1 MRRHEHR
8 RVRAAANL
16 MAASA
21 RVGVA
26 WLCCV
31 PLCAGAADG
40 AVDADAGAGAAE
52 YKLTLGRYH
61 LASVN
66 NANNA
71 GNAVPSSDGTDLNL
85 RWRRDGRTLWLGLY
99 QQPGFGRQWRVG
111 WDDQWPLAPGAVLP
125 LWWPA
130 SLSLQLLP
138 SLQAASGGFVGGSLG
153 VQAGAPFYAQVGI
166 GRTNLKP
173 YANLN
178 FDPNDAITLALG
190 WQGEGSRQIAL
201 SVIADDRLGTG
212 QQHHHLTLRWP
223 LPPGWR
229 LSADLLHKQGQGD
242 AGPVNAWG
250 WSLGLDGAAWFARLA
265 RDPKQNFSAQDAWR
279 VSGGRRF

>member
-1 MRRHEHR
+1 MSITARCI
-8 RVRAAANL
+8 
-16 MAASA
+16 AASA
-21 RVGVA
+21 RLGLA
-26 WLCCV
+26 CLGCM

-40 AVDADAGAGAAE
+40 NAGDASGAGGAGGD

-61 LASVN
+61 LDS
-66 NANNA
+66 A
-71 GNAVPSSDGTDLNL
+71 GSAGPSTDGTDLNL
-85 RWRRDGRTLWLGLY
+85 RWRRDARSLWLGLY

-111 WDDQWPLAPGAVLP
+111 WDDQWPLAPGAALALSLP
-125 LWWPA
+125 D
-130 SLSLQLLP
+130 SLPLQLLP

-178 FDPNDAITLALG
+178 FDPNDALTLALG

-223 LPPGWR
+223 LPTGCR

-265 RDPKQNFSAQDAWR
+265 RDPKQNFSSQDAWR

>member
-1 MRRHEHR
+1 M
-8 RVRAAANL
+8 
-16 MAASA
+16 
-21 RVGVA
+21 
-26 WLCCV
+26 

-40 AVDADAGAGAAE
+40 DVGADVGAGAGD

-61 LASVN
+61 LASPG
-66 NANNA
+66 NASNA
-71 GNAVPSSDGTDLNL
+71 GTASPSTNGTDLNL
-85 RWRRDGRTLWLGLY
+85 RWRRDARSLWLGLY

-111 WDDQWPLAPGAVLP
+111 WDDQWPLALGNATALRRWLP
-125 LWWPA
+125 
-130 SLSLQLLP
+130 LQLLP

-153 VQAGAPFYAQVGI
+153 VQAGAPFYGQIGI

-178 FDPNDAITLALG
+178 FDPNDALTLALG
-190 WQGEGSRQIAL
+190 WQGEGSRQVAL

-223 LPPGWR
+223 LPPGLR

-242 AGPVNAWG
+242 GGAVNAWG
-250 WSLGLDGAAWFARLA
+250 WTLGLDGAAWFARLA

-279 VSGGRRF
+279 LSGGRRF

>member
-1 MRRHEHR
+1 MTPLGGGRRK
-8 RVRAAANL
+8 
-16 MAASA
+16 ASA
-21 RVGVA
+21 WGPSTARA
-26 WLCCV
+26 WLACLCCL

-40 AVDADAGAGAAE
+40 DVGADAGADAGE

-66 NANNA
+66 NA
-71 GNAVPSSDGTDLNL
+71 GNASPSTDGTDLNL
-85 RWRRDGRTLWLGLY
+85 RWRRDGRTLWLGFY
-99 QQPGFGRQWRVG
+99 QQAGFGRQWRVG
-111 WDDQWPLAPGAVLP
+111 WDDQWPLARSG
-125 LWWPA
+125 
-130 SLSLQLLP
+130 SLALQLLP

-153 VQAGAPFYAQVGI
+153 VQAGAPFYAQIGI
-166 GRTNLKP
+166 GRSNLKP

-178 FDPNDAITLALG
+178 FDPNDALTLALG
-190 WQGEGSRQIAL
+190 WQGEGSRQIVL
-201 SVIADDRLGTG
+201 SVIADDRLGSG

-223 LPPGWR
+223 LPPAWR

-242 AGPVNAWG
+242 TGPVNAWG
-250 WSLGLDGAAWFARLA
+250 WSLGLDGTAWFARLA